1 MLKKTIKYKDYNDV
15 DREETFYFNLSKV
28 EVAEMEM
35 SVAGGWVKW
44 VESVVEAQSEPELIV
59 IFKEIILKAYGEK
72 SGDGRRFIKNDE
84 LSKAFSE
91 TEAFVELF
99 IELATDADAAAAFFN
114 GIVPTVIEPVE

>member
-28 EVAEMEM
+28 EVAEIEM

-44 VESVVEAQSEPELIV
+44 VEKVVEAQSEPELIT
-59 IFKEIILKAYGEK
+59 IFKEIILMAYGEK
-72 SGDGRRFIKNDE
+72 SSDGRRFIKSEE
-84 LSKAFSE
+84 LSKGFSE

-99 IELATDADAAAAFFN
+99 MELATKADAAAAFFN
-114 GIVPTVIEPVE
+114 GIVPEVEVE

>member
-28 EVAEMEM
+28 EVAEIEM

-44 VESVVEAQSEPELIV
+44 VEKVVEAQSEPELIT
-59 IFKEIILKAYGEK
+59 IFKEIILMAYGEK
-72 SGDGRRFIKNDE
+72 SSDGRRFIKSEE
-84 LSKAFSE
+84 LSKGFSE

-99 IELATDADAAAAFFN
+99 MELATKADAAAAFFN
-114 GIVPTVIEPVE
+114 GIVPEIEVE